1 MLRYI
6 RSKLANRA
14 SQLLPRRAARCFVL
28 RQDGSAAVEF
38 ALVATPFLALI
49 FAIVETALVFFAGQT
64 LEAAATDS
72 ARLIMTGQ
80 AQSAGY
86 TKDDFKTKVVCNY
99 LKSGISM
106 FNCDTGVTVD
116 VKSYA
121 NFAAI
126 NAAPPVVSGKL
137 DTTKMAYT
145 PGNAGDIVV
154 VRLYYQWPVYVTLLG
169 NDLSNLNGGKRLLV
183 ATSVFRNEPF

>member
-1 MLRYI
+1 MLRHI

-14 SQLLPRRAARCFVL
+14 RGLLPGPAVRRFVL
-28 RQDGSAAVEF
+28 RQDAAAAVEF
-38 ALVATPFLALI
+38 ALVAAPFLALI

-64 LEAAATDS
+64 LEAAAADS

-80 AQSAGY
+80 AQNAGY
-86 TKDDFKTKVVCNY
+86 SKDDFKTQVVCNY
-99 LKSGISM
+99 LKSGIGL
-106 FNCDTGVTVD
+106 FDCKNGVTVD

-121 NFAAI
+121 KFNAI
-126 NAAPPVVSGKL
+126 DTALPIVDGKL
-137 DTTKMAYT
+137 DTTNMAYT
-145 PGNAGDIVV
+145 PGAAGDIVV

-169 NDLSNLNGGKRLLV
+169 NDLSNLNGGRRLLV